1 MGCIW
6 YGAAI
11 LLSLASASAAA
22 QDATRPRGAEHPRD
36 RDVPVPPMS
45 GDRKFLIVPAIL
57 LILAGCGDPLPRL
70 NAVPAAEEEKATIP
84 DMADIR
90 YWGDNAD
97 PAAFIQATEDAYD
110 RELALY
116 GGTEHQDAL
125 PPAHFLAISGGG
137 ENGAF
142 GAGLLVGWTAAGTR
156 PTFKG
161 VTGISTG
168 ALTAPFAFLGPAYD
182 DELKEVYTTIS
193 AKDVL
198 QPRGYL
204 AVVFQDAIA
213 DNTPLRRTIARYV
226 DQAMLDEI
234 AAEHAKGRI
243 LLIGTTNLDAR
254 RPVIWDI
261 GKIAASGHPGAL
273 DLVRDILVA
282 SAAIPGAFPPVM
294 IDVEL
299 DGRTYEEMHVDGGA
313 SAQVFVYPPSI
324 DIHARDAERG
334 IERERHLYVIRN
346 ARLDPDW
353 AQVERRTFSILE
365 RTVSSLIQ
373 TQGWATSTESTWPR
387 SATISTSTSLICQK
401 VSRPRPRSR
410 STPNIC
416 VSFSRSGTTWP
427 SMATPGP
434 RPRPATRRRRSSRP
448 CPRPRMTHGP
458 SRPVIQARQPNGD
471 YDESPQD
478 PPDIVHDRGGGRRR
492 PWPDGIQRR
501 RGRY

>member
-1 MGCIW
+1 
-6 YGAAI
+6 
-11 LLSLASASAAA
+11 
-22 QDATRPRGAEHPRD
+22 
-36 RDVPVPPMS
+36 MS
-45 GDRKFLIVPAIL
+45 GDFNRKYLIAPALL
-57 LILAGCGDPLPRL
+57 LILVGCGDPLPRL
-70 NAVPAAEEEKATIP
+70 NAVPAAKEEKATIP
-84 DMADIR
+84 DMAGIR

-97 PAAFIQATEDAYD
+97 PAAFIQATENAYD

-142 GAGLLVGWTAAGTR
+142 GAGLLVGWTATGTR
-156 PTFKG
+156 PVFKG

-168 ALTAPFAFLGPAYD
+168 ALTAPFGFLGPAYD

-193 AKDVL
+193 AEDVL

-204 AVVFQDAIA
+204 AAVFQDAIA

-226 DQAMLDEI
+226 DQSMLDEI

-261 GKIAASGHPGAL
+261 GKIAASGRPAAL

-365 RTVSSLIQ
+365 RTVLSLIQ
-373 TQGWATSTESTWPR
+373 TQGVGDLYRIYLAAQRDGIDFNLAYMPESFTTPPEEPFDTEYMRELFQVGYDMAIQGYPWAKAP
-387 SATISTSTSLICQK
+387 
-401 VSRPRPRSR
+401 
-410 STPNIC
+410 
-416 VSFSRSGTTWP
+416 
-427 SMATPGP
+427 PGYAAP
-434 RPRPATRRRRSSRP
+434 QVEPPLPAP
-448 CPRPRMTHGP
+448 TH
-458 SRPVIQARQPNGD
+458 D
-471 YDESPQD
+471 
-478 PPDIVHDRGGGRRR
+478 
-492 PWPDGIQRR
+492 PWPVATDNPSQTTEWGSR
-501 RGRY
+501 